1 MIYREKAIKLFDRLR
16 PEGSFTGS
24 RRCNGVNCKNC
35 PFKTIPHCGDI
46 LELLMQ
52 RPAILSD
59 ILNDITT
66 VAKILDEEEKNDF

>member
-1 MIYREKAIKLFDRLR
+1 MTNEEKLIKIFDRLR
-16 PEGSFTGS
+16 PVGSFTGS
-24 RRCNGVNCKNC
+24 RRCNGVKCENC

-59 ILNDITT
+59 IFNDITT
-66 VAKILDEEEKNDF
+66 VAKILNEEEKND